1 MNGYLMKM
9 FCGSLALTLVTELA
23 VIFPLQWFL
32 CKNSRRGHLPDASG
46 PFSPDRT
53 DTRPTRSKRANIL
66 LLVILVNVL
75 TNPPAVLL
83 CRLGRLFLQP
93 AFYRPVQLAVEAAVV
108 IVEAR
113 VYCSFAEKEEWRMRR
128 PVLMAVTANVCSW
141 LLGILLSG

>member
-9 FCGSLALTLVTELA
+9 FCGSLALTLMIELA

-53 DTRPTRSKRANIL
+53 DTRPIRPKWANIL

-83 CRLGRLFLQP
+83 CWLGRVFLP
-93 AFYRPVQLAVEAAVV
+93 SAFYRPVQPAVEAAVV

-113 VYCSFAEKEEWRMRR
+113 VYGSFAEKEQWQMRR
-128 PVLMAVTANVCSW
+128 PVLTAVTANVCSW

>member
-9 FCGSLALTLVTELA
+9 FCGSLALTLMIELA

-53 DTRPTRSKRANIL
+53 DTRPIRPKWANIL

-75 TNPPAVLL
+75 TNPPAV
-83 CRLGRLFLQP
+83 
-93 AFYRPVQLAVEAAVV
+93 V

-113 VYCSFAEKEEWRMRR
+113 VYGSFAEKEQWQMRR
-128 PVLMAVTANVCSW
+128 PVLTAVTANVCSW

>member
-9 FCGSLALTLVTELA
+9 FCGSLALTLMIELA

-53 DTRPTRSKRANIL
+53 DTRTIRPKWANIL

-83 CRLGRLFLQP
+83 CWLGRVFLP
-93 AFYRPVQLAVEAAVV
+93 SAFYRPVQPAVEAAVV

-113 VYCSFAEKEEWRMRR
+113 VYGSFAEKEQWQMRR
-128 PVLMAVTANVCSW
+128 PVLTAVTANVCSW

>member
-1 MNGYLMKM
+1 MSGYLMKM

-23 VIFPLQWFL
+23 VIFQLQWFL
-32 CKNSRRGHLPDASG
+32 CKNPRQRYL
-46 PFSPDRT
+46 FTPDRT
-53 DTRPTRSKRANIL
+53 DTRPKRANIL
-66 LLVILVNVL
+66 LLVFLVNVL

-83 CRLGRLFLQP
+83 CRLGRLFLPP
-93 AFYRPVQLAVEAAVV
+93 AFYRPVQFTVEAAVV
-108 IVEAR
+108 IVEAY